1 MGPRVA
7 DAMELAEMGKVRFH
21 VSEEA
26 REWVV
31 EMEEETARSKWE
43 LTTAVVRLLRSSM

>member
-1 MGPRVA
+1 MEARVA
-7 DAMELAEMGKVRFH
+7 DAIELVETGKGRYH

-26 REWVV
+26 RQWVA

-43 LTTAVVRLLRSSM
+43 LTTAVARLLWSSM